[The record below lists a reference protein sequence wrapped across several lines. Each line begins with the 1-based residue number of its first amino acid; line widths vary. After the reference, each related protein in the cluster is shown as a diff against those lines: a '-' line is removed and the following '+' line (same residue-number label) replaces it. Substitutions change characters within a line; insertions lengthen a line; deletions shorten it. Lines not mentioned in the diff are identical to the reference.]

1 MFPQSAKIRTSLSTE
16 PESQRCRPT
25 APSDYCDQGL
35 WEQQE
40 MRLIKRSRLAQSH
53 TPLPTT
59 ARASFWFQL
68 STLEKLHSQIKER
81 KKKKKRRNSSIEQ
94 RLCQTASHWTRMK
107 KEENVGLEETGNKGS
122 FQNQQTYVQI
132 CQQSQGVED
141 AGRELCQVIAIK
153 VSESSKKWDWSNA
166 QGWLNLMLHCPPPL
180 ERAFDFSSPHLKI
193 AQPN

>member
-1 MFPQSAKIRTSLSTE
+1 M
-16 PESQRCRPT
+16 
-25 APSDYCDQGL
+25 
-35 WEQQE
+35 
-40 MRLIKRSRLAQSH
+40 KR
-53 TPLPTT
+53 
-59 ARASFWFQL
+59 W
-68 STLEKLHSQIKER
+68 
-81 KKKKKRRNSSIEQ
+81 NSSIEQ

-153 VSESSKKWDWSNA
+153 ISESSKKWDWSNV

-180 ERAFDFSSPHLKI
+180 ERAFDFSSPHLKNCTAKLKREKENEKAKFI
-193 AQPN
+193 HRAKTLSNCISLNQGEEKRKRQAGGGRK